1 MEWRTVA
8 IPNWLCKLS
17 NKDEF
22 DKSYYS
28 IFIHAVQEL
37 FCEIRLFGVKLFRK
51 TLAVLDSKRKQSL
64 SKLQFL
70 PEFSMFIL
78 IVTRYPVFTFFSKGE
93 IAPAGS

>member
-1 MEWRTVA
+1 MRVA
-8 IPNWLCKLS
+8 MCNNLLDCY

-22 DKSYYS
+22 DKSYYR

-70 PEFSMFIL
+70 PEFSIFRL